1 VADANRDTF
10 ELRGPRPDD
19 ETAWRRLWRGY
30 CDFYEHAVPEET
42 TAATWRRILSADDT
56 VRCVLAIRGGA
67 VVGFANLIIHPITWS
82 PAPACYLE
90 DLFVD
95 PDARGHGVGR
105 ALIGHLVDE
114 ARVEGWSRVYWM
126 TQADNA
132 AARVLYDTFVQAD
145 DFVRY
150 VVQLEEG

>member
-1 VADANRDTF
+1 MADPNPPIL
-10 ELRGPRPDD
+10 ELRGPVADD
-19 ETAWRRLWRGY
+19 ESAWRRLWRGY

-42 TAATWRRILSADDT
+42 TAATWRRILSADET
-56 VRCVLAIRGGA
+56 FRCVLATRDGV
-67 VVGFANLIIHPITWS
+67 VVGFANLIVHPGTWS

-95 PDARGHGVGR
+95 PDARGRGIGQ
-105 ALIGHLVDE
+105 ALIAHLVDE

-132 AARVLYDTFVQAD
+132 TARALYDRFVHAD

-150 VVQLEEG
+150 VIPLDER

>member
-1 VADANRDTF
+1 MADPNRDTL
-10 ELRGPRPDD
+10 ELRAPRPDD

-30 CDFYEHAVPEET
+30 CDFYDHAVPEET
-42 TAATWRRILSADDT
+42 TATTWQRILSTDDT
-56 VRCVLAIRGGA
+56 VRCVLAARDGV

-95 PDARGHGVGR
+95 PGARGRGVGQ
-105 ALIGHLVDE
+105 ALIAHLVDE

-126 TQADNA
+126 TRADNA
-132 AARVLYDTFVQAD
+132 TARALYDKFALAD

-150 VVQLEEG
+150 VIPHDGS